1 MISVLPFQ
9 LFFPESKYRSV
20 SKLVKVSRLYKL
32 LKLTK
37 LMRMLKI
44 LKEKNKML
52 KFLTEL
58 LRIGIGVERLFI
70 AIISVIL
77 FCHLG
82 ACLWY
87 LLSDITDDPDSWVS
101 VHRM

>member
-1 MISVLPFQ
+1 
-9 LFFPESKYRSV
+9 
-20 SKLVKVSRLYKL
+20 
-32 LKLTK
+32 
-37 LMRMLKI
+37 MLKI
-44 LKEKNKML
+44 LKERNKL
-52 KFLTEL
+52 LTFLTEL

-87 LLSDITDDPDSWVS
+87 MLSDMT
-101 VHRM
+101 